1 MPEDPPA
8 SPGFSPYIYPYYKY
22 RCRKKQPVGLRIRV
36 SHLRTKR
43 LKVCVATGKEHAG
56 DRVQEDRGV
65 LLVDEERSEGLL
77 GADDAAHP

>member
-1 MPEDPPA
+1 M
-8 SPGFSPYIYPYYKY
+8 
-22 RCRKKQPVGLRIRV
+22 

-43 LKVCVATGKEHAG
+43 LKVCVATGEEHAS

-77 GADDAAHP
+77 GADDAAHS

>member
-1 MPEDPPA
+1 M
-8 SPGFSPYIYPYYKY
+8 G
-22 RCRKKQPVGLRIRV
+22 
-36 SHLRTKR
+36 HLRTER
-43 LKVCVATGKEHAG
+43 LKVCVATGEEHAG